1 MTSHKTD
8 PIRILYACLV
18 SLLLFMGFAGLP
30 GCSSTPEV
38 SNNSYAAFVTA
49 GEARSSVINTIS
61 ILNEAGYIDEDDW
74 EDIDAAIELTGIALR
89 LWSEALMN
97 QEPTEEAEQKF
108 YESFRY
114 LKDIRDPALED
125 SQTPKDKPQ
134 T

>member
-1 MTSHKTD
+1 MTRQKTD
-8 PIRILYACLV
+8 PVRILYACLI
-18 SLLLFMGFAGLP
+18 SLLLFMGFTGLP